1 MKTKRSGA
9 KTAPAG
15 VSGQA
20 KVRASGRYAAA
31 NRVAADPKGVDA
43 GPHFMDGDHALAEG
57 ALAAGCRFFAGYP
70 ITPSTETAERF
81 AERAPEVGA
90 LFIQMEDELA
100 SIAANIGAA
109 WAGQKVMTVTCGP
122 GFSLMT
128 ENIGLACMTET
139 PMVIANVQRAGPSTG
154 SPTLTAQQ
162 DMMQAKWGPHGDNMM
177 IALCPDS
184 PQECFDLAI
193 EAFNLSE
200 FYRVPVVILTD
211 ETVGH
216 MHEKVVIPPADQI
229 KVIPRNNYSGPQ
241 EDCRPYKF
249 DCQGGHPMVRAGDGY
264 NFHITGLVHNEKGYP
279 LATAAQG
286 KVVVTH
292 LMEKINGNADEIIRL
307 DEDQIDGADVV
318 VVSYGI
324 TSRIAV
330 KAIQDARKEGI
341 KVGSL
346 RMITIWPFCEKRI
359 REISAKVK
367 AIVVPEI
374 NYGQMVLEVER
385 NAGGRCKVISVN
397 HCGGAVHDP
406 QVILDAIREANQ

>member
-1 MKTKRSGA
+1 MKNMTV
-9 KTAPAG
+9 P
-15 VSGQA
+15 
-20 KVRASGRYAAA
+20 
-31 NRVAADPKGVDA
+31 ADPKGVDS

-70 ITPSTETAERF
+70 ITPSTETFERF

-90 LFIQMEDELA
+90 MFIQMEDELSA
-100 SIAANIGAA
+100 IAANIGAV
-109 WAGQKVMTVTCGP
+109 WGGQKVMTVTCGP
-122 GFSLMT
+122 GFSLMV
-128 ENIGLACMTET
+128 ENIGLAAMTET
-139 PMVIANVQRAGPSTG
+139 PMVICNVQRAGPSTG
-154 SPTLTAQQ
+154 APTLTAQQ
-162 DMMQAKWGPHGDNMM
+162 DMMQAKYGPHGDNAM
-177 IALCPDS
+177 IALSPDS

-200 FYRVPVVILTD
+200 YYRVPVIILAD

-229 KVIPRNNYSGPQ
+229 KVVPRNLYNGPK
-241 EDCRPYKF
+241 EDFRPYKF
-249 DCQGGHPMVRAGDGY
+249 NSQGGHPMTRAGDGY
-264 NFHITGLVHNEKGYP
+264 RFHITGLTHNEKGYP
-279 LATAAQG
+279 VVTAEQN
-286 KVVVTH
+286 KIVVTH
-292 LMEKINGNADEIIRL
+292 LMEKINGNEEAIVRL
-307 DEDQIDGADVV
+307 DEDQVEGADVV

-359 REISAKVK
+359 RALAGKVK
-367 AIVVPEI
+367 TFVVPEL
-374 NYGQMVLEVER
+374 NYGQMVNEVER
-385 NAGGRCKVISVN
+385 CAGGKSKVISVN

-406 QVILDAIREANQ
+406 AVILEAIRRGNK

>member
-1 MKTKRSGA
+1 MNIKTV
-9 KTAPAG
+9 P
-15 VSGQA
+15 
-20 KVRASGRYAAA
+20 
-31 NRVAADPKGVDA
+31 ADPKGVDS

-70 ITPSTETAERF
+70 ITPSTETFERF

-90 LFIQMEDELA
+90 MFIQMEDELSA
-100 SIAANIGAA
+100 IAANIGAV
-109 WAGQKVMTVTCGP
+109 WGGQKVMTVTCGP
-122 GFSLMT
+122 GFSLMV
-128 ENIGLACMTET
+128 ENIGLAAMTET
-139 PMVIANVQRAGPSTG
+139 PMVICNVQRAGPSTG
-154 SPTLTAQQ
+154 APTLTAQQ
-162 DMMQAKWGPHGDNMM
+162 DMMQAKYGPHGDNAM
-177 IALCPDS
+177 IALSPDS

-200 FYRVPVVILTD
+200 YYRVPVIILAD

-229 KVIPRNNYSGPQ
+229 KVVPRNLYNGPK
-241 EDCRPYKF
+241 EDFRPYKF
-249 DCQGGHPMVRAGDGY
+249 NSQGGHPMTRAGDGY
-264 NFHITGLVHNEKGYP
+264 RFHITGLTHNEKGYP
-279 LATAAQG
+279 VVTAEQN
-286 KVVVTH
+286 KIVVTH
-292 LMEKINGNADEIIRL
+292 LMEKINGNEEAIVRL
-307 DEDQIDGADVV
+307 EEDQVEGADVV

-359 REISAKVK
+359 RALAGKVK
-367 AIVVPEI
+367 TFVVPEL
-374 NYGQMVLEVER
+374 NYGQMVNEVER
-385 NAGGRCKVISVN
+385 CAGGKSKVISVN

-406 QVILDAIREANQ
+406 EVILEAIRKGNK

>member
-1 MKTKRSGA
+1 MNIKTV
-9 KTAPAG
+9 P
-15 VSGQA
+15 
-20 KVRASGRYAAA
+20 
-31 NRVAADPKGVDA
+31 ADPKGVDS

-70 ITPSTETAERF
+70 ITPSTETFERF

-90 LFIQMEDELA
+90 MFIQMEDELSA
-100 SIAANIGAA
+100 IAANIGAV
-109 WAGQKVMTVTCGP
+109 WGGQKVMTVTCGP
-122 GFSLMT
+122 GFSLMV
-128 ENIGLACMTET
+128 ENIGLAAMTET
-139 PMVIANVQRAGPSTG
+139 PMVICNVQRAGPSTG
-154 SPTLTAQQ
+154 APTLTAQQ
-162 DMMQAKWGPHGDNMM
+162 DMMQAKYGPHGDNAM
-177 IALCPDS
+177 IALSPDS

-200 FYRVPVVILTD
+200 YYRVPVIILAD

-229 KVIPRNNYSGPQ
+229 KVVPRNLYNGPR
-241 EDCRPYKF
+241 EDFRPYKF
-249 DCQGGHPMVRAGDGY
+249 NSQGGHPMTRAGDGY
-264 NFHITGLVHNEKGYP
+264 RFHITGLTHNEKGYP
-279 LATAAQG
+279 VVTAEQN
-286 KVVVTH
+286 KIVVTH
-292 LMEKINGNADEIIRL
+292 LMEKINGNEEAIVRL
-307 DEDQIDGADVV
+307 EEDQVEGADVV

-359 REISAKVK
+359 RELAGKVK
-367 AIVVPEI
+367 TFVVPEL

-385 NAGGRCKVISVN
+385 CAGGKSNVISVN

-406 QVILDAIREANQ
+406 AVILDAIRRGNK

>member
-1 MKTKRSGA
+1 MNIKTV
-9 KTAPAG
+9 P
-15 VSGQA
+15 
-20 KVRASGRYAAA
+20 
-31 NRVAADPKGVDA
+31 ADPKGVDS

-70 ITPSTETAERF
+70 ITPSTETFERF

-90 LFIQMEDELA
+90 MFIQMEDELSA
-100 SIAANIGAA
+100 IAANIGAV
-109 WAGQKVMTVTCGP
+109 WGGQKVMTVTCGP
-122 GFSLMT
+122 GFSLMV
-128 ENIGLACMTET
+128 ENIGLAAMTET
-139 PMVIANVQRAGPSTG
+139 PMVICNVQRAGPSTG
-154 SPTLTAQQ
+154 APTLTAQQ
-162 DMMQAKWGPHGDNMM
+162 DMMQARYGPHGDNAM
-177 IALCPDS
+177 IALSPDS

-200 FYRVPVVILTD
+200 YYRVPVIILAD

-229 KVIPRNNYSGPQ
+229 KVVPRNNYSGPK
-241 EDCRPYKF
+241 EDFRPYKF
-249 DCQGGHPMVRAGDGY
+249 NGQGGHPMTRAGDGY
-264 NFHITGLVHNEKGYP
+264 RFHVTGLTHNEKGYP
-279 LATAAQG
+279 VVTAEQN
-286 KVVVTH
+286 KIVVTH
-292 LMEKINGNADEIIRL
+292 LREKINGNADAIVRL
-307 DEDQIDGADVV
+307 EEDQVEGADVV

-359 REISAKVK
+359 RELAGKVK
-367 AIVVPEI
+367 TFIVPEL

-385 NAGGRCKVISVN
+385 CAGGKSKVISVN

-406 QVILDAIREANQ
+406 EVILDAIRRGNK

>member
-1 MKTKRSGA
+1 MKA
-9 KTAPAG
+9 KT
-15 VSGQA
+15 VS
-20 KVRASGRYAAA
+20 
-31 NRVAADPKGVDA
+31 ADPKGVDS

-70 ITPSTETAERF
+70 ITPSTETFERF

-90 LFIQMEDELA
+90 MFIQMEDELSA
-100 SIAANIGAA
+100 IAANIGAV
-109 WAGQKVMTVTCGP
+109 WGGQKVMTVTCGP
-122 GFSLMT
+122 GFSLMV
-128 ENIGLACMTET
+128 ENIGLAAMTET
-139 PMVIANVQRAGPSTG
+139 PMVICNVQRAGPSTG
-154 SPTLTAQQ
+154 APTLTAQQ
-162 DMMQAKWGPHGDNMM
+162 DMMQARYGPHGDNAM
-177 IALCPDS
+177 IALSPDS

-200 FYRVPVVILTD
+200 YYRVPVIILAD

-229 KVIPRNNYSGPQ
+229 KVVPRNNYTGPK
-241 EDCRPYKF
+241 EDFRPYKF
-249 DCQGGHPMVRAGDGY
+249 NSQGGHPMARAGDGY
-264 NFHITGLVHNEKGYP
+264 RFHITGLTHNEKGYP
-279 LATAAQG
+279 VVTAEQN
-286 KVVVTH
+286 KIVVTH
-292 LMEKINGNADEIIRL
+292 LMEKINGNADDIVRL
-307 DEDQIDGADVV
+307 DEDQVEGADVV

-359 REISAKVK
+359 RELAGKVK
-367 AIVVPEI
+367 TFVVPEL

-385 NAGGRCKVISVN
+385 CAGGKSKVISVN

-406 QVILDAIREANQ
+406 EVILEAIRRGNK

>member
-1 MKTKRSGA
+1 MNIKTV
-9 KTAPAG
+9 P
-15 VSGQA
+15 
-20 KVRASGRYAAA
+20 
-31 NRVAADPKGVDA
+31 ADPKGVDS

-70 ITPSTETAERF
+70 ITPSTETFERF

-90 LFIQMEDELA
+90 MFIQMEDELA
-100 SIAANIGAA
+100 AIAANIGAV
-109 WAGQKVMTVTCGP
+109 WGGQKVMTVTCGP
-122 GFSLMT
+122 GFSLMV
-128 ENIGLACMTET
+128 ENIGLAAMTET
-139 PMVIANVQRAGPSTG
+139 PMVICNVQRAGPSTG
-154 SPTLTAQQ
+154 APTLTAQQ
-162 DMMQAKWGPHGDNMM
+162 DMMQARYGPHGDNAM

-200 FYRVPVVILTD
+200 YYRVPVIILAD

-216 MHEKVVIPPADQI
+216 MHEKVVIPAADQI
-229 KVIPRNNYSGPQ
+229 KVVPRNLYNGPK
-241 EDCRPYKF
+241 EDFRPYKF
-249 DCQGGHPMVRAGDGY
+249 NSQGGHPMTRAGDGY
-264 NFHITGLVHNEKGYP
+264 RFHITGLTHNEKGYP
-279 LATAAQG
+279 VVTAEQN
-286 KVVVTH
+286 KIVVTH
-292 LMEKINGNADEIIRL
+292 LMEKINGNEEAIVRFE
-307 DEDQIDGADVV
+307 EDQVEGADVV

-359 REISAKVK
+359 RALAGKVK
-367 AIVVPEI
+367 TFVVPEL
-374 NYGQMVLEVER
+374 NYGQMVNEVER
-385 NAGGRCKVISVN
+385 CAGGKSKVISVN

-406 QVILDAIREANQ
+406 EVILEAIRKGNK

>member
-1 MKTKRSGA
+1 MNIKTL
-9 KTAPAG
+9 P
-15 VSGQA
+15 
-20 KVRASGRYAAA
+20 
-31 NRVAADPKGVDA
+31 ADPKGVDS

-70 ITPSTETAERF
+70 ITPSTETFERF

-90 LFIQMEDELA
+90 MFIQMEDELSA
-100 SIAANIGAA
+100 IAANIGAA
-109 WAGQKVMTVTCGP
+109 WGGQKVMTVTCGP
-122 GFSLMT
+122 GFSLMV
-128 ENIGLACMTET
+128 ENIGLAAMTET
-139 PMVIANVQRAGPSTG
+139 PMVICNVQRAGPSTG
-154 SPTLTAQQ
+154 APTLTAQQ
-162 DMMQAKWGPHGDNMM
+162 DMMQAKYGPHGDNAM
-177 IALCPDS
+177 IALSPDS

-200 FYRVPVVILTD
+200 YYRVPVIILTD

-229 KVIPRNNYSGPQ
+229 KVVPRNLYNGPR
-241 EDCRPYKF
+241 EDFRPYKF
-249 DCQGGHPMVRAGDGY
+249 NGQGGHPMTRAGDGY
-264 NFHITGLVHNEKGYP
+264 RFHITGLTHNEKGYP
-279 LATAAQG
+279 VVTAEQN
-286 KVVVTH
+286 KIVVTH
-292 LMEKINGNADEIIRL
+292 LMEKINGNEEAIVRL
-307 DEDQIDGADVV
+307 EEDQVEGADVV

-359 REISAKVK
+359 RALAGKVK
-367 AIVVPEI
+367 TFVVPEL
-374 NYGQMVLEVER
+374 NYGQMVNEVER
-385 NAGGRCKVISVN
+385 CAGGKSKVISVN

-406 QVILDAIREANQ
+406 EVILEAIRKGNK

>member
-1 MKTKRSGA
+1 MKTKPSE
-9 KTAPAG
+9 
-15 VSGQA
+15 VSEQA
-20 KVRASGRYAAA
+20 NVRASERYAGTKT
-31 NRVAADPKGVDA
+31 VAADPKGVDS

-128 ENIGLACMTET
+128 ENLGLACMTET
-139 PMVIANVQRAGPSTG
+139 PMVIANVQRGGPSTG
-154 SPTLTAQQ
+154 LPTLTAQQ
-162 DMMQAKWGPHGDNMM
+162 DMMQARYGPHGDNMI

-184 PQECFDLAI
+184 PQECFDLTI

-200 FYRVPVVILTD
+200 FYRVPVIILTD

-229 KVIPRNNYSGPQ
+229 KVLPRNNYSGPK

-249 DCQGGHPMVRAGDGY
+249 DSKGGHPMVRAGDGY
-264 NFHITGLVHNEKGYP
+264 NFHITGLTHNEKGYP
-279 LATAAQG
+279 VMTAEQNV
-286 KVVVTH
+286 KVVTH
-292 LMEKINGNADEIIRL
+292 LMEKILSNEDDIVRL
-307 DEDQIDGADVV
+307 EEDQIDGADVV

-341 KVGSL
+341 KVGGL
-346 RMITIWPFCEKRI
+346 RLITIWPFCEKRI
-359 REISAKVK
+359 RELSGKVK
-367 AIVVPEI
+367 AFVVPEI
-374 NYGQMVLEVER
+374 NYGQMVKEVER
-385 NAGGRCKVISVN
+385 CAGGRSKVISVN

-406 QVILDAIREANQ
+406 QVILDAIRKASK

>member
-1 MKTKRSGA
+1 MKNMIQ
-9 KTAPAG
+9 P
-15 VSGQA
+15 
-20 KVRASGRYAAA
+20 
-31 NRVAADPKGVDA
+31 ADPKGVDT

-70 ITPSTETAERF
+70 ITPSTETFERF

-90 LFIQMEDELA
+90 MFIQMEDELSA
-100 SIAANIGAA
+100 IAANIGAA
-109 WAGQKVMTVTCGP
+109 WGGQKVMTVTCGP
-122 GFSLMT
+122 GFSLMV
-128 ENIGLACMTET
+128 ENIGLAAMTET
-139 PMVIANVQRAGPSTG
+139 PMVICNVQRAGPSTG
-154 SPTLTAQQ
+154 APTLTAQQ
-162 DMMQAKWGPHGDNMM
+162 DMMQAKYGPHGDNAM
-177 IALCPDS
+177 IALSPDS

-200 FYRVPVVILTD
+200 YYRVPVVILTD

-216 MHEKVVIPPADQI
+216 MHEKVVVPPADQI
-229 KVIPRNNYSGPQ
+229 KVVPRNNFTGSR
-241 EDCRPYKF
+241 EDFRPYKF
-249 DCQGGHPMVRAGDGY
+249 DGKGGHPMTHAGAGHR
-264 NFHITGLVHNEKGYP
+264 FHITGLTHNEKGYP
-279 LATAAQG
+279 VVTADQN
-286 KVVVTH
+286 KIVVTH
-292 LMEKINGNADEIIRL
+292 LMEKINGNADDIVRL

-359 REISAKVK
+359 RELAGKVK
-367 AIVVPEI
+367 AFVVPEL
-374 NYGQMVLEVER
+374 NYGQMVNEVER
-385 NAGGRCKVISVN
+385 CAEGKSKVISVN

-406 QVILDAIREANQ
+406 EVILEAIREGNK

>member
-1 MKTKRSGA
+1 MKNMTV
-9 KTAPAG
+9 P
-15 VSGQA
+15 
-20 KVRASGRYAAA
+20 
-31 NRVAADPKGVDA
+31 ADPKGVDS

-70 ITPSTETAERF
+70 ITPSTETFERF

-90 LFIQMEDELA
+90 MFIQMEDELSA
-100 SIAANIGAA
+100 IAANIGAV
-109 WAGQKVMTVTCGP
+109 WGGQKVMTVTCGP
-122 GFSLMT
+122 GFSLMV
-128 ENIGLACMTET
+128 ENIGLAAMTET
-139 PMVIANVQRAGPSTG
+139 PMVICNVQRAGPSTG
-154 SPTLTAQQ
+154 APTLTAQQ
-162 DMMQAKWGPHGDNMM
+162 DMMQAKYGPHGDNAM
-177 IALCPDS
+177 IALSPDS

-200 FYRVPVVILTD
+200 YYRVPVIILAD

-229 KVIPRNNYSGPQ
+229 KVVPRNLYNGPKA
-241 EDCRPYKF
+241 DFRPYKF
-249 DCQGGHPMVRAGDGY
+249 NSQGGHPMTRAGDGY
-264 NFHITGLVHNEKGYP
+264 RFHITGLTHNEKGYP
-279 LATAAQG
+279 VVTAEQN
-286 KVVVTH
+286 KIVVTH
-292 LMEKINGNADEIIRL
+292 LMEKINGNADDIVRL
-307 DEDQIDGADVV
+307 DEDQVEGADVV

-359 REISAKVK
+359 RELAGKVK
-367 AIVVPEI
+367 TFVVPEL

-385 NAGGRCKVISVN
+385 CAGGKSKVISVN

-406 QVILDAIREANQ
+406 AVILEAIRKGNK

>member
-1 MKTKRSGA
+1 MKDMMV
-9 KTAPAG
+9 P
-15 VSGQA
+15 
-20 KVRASGRYAAA
+20 
-31 NRVAADPKGVDA
+31 ADPKGVDS

-70 ITPSTETAERF
+70 ITPSTETFERF

-90 LFIQMEDELA
+90 MFIQMEDELS

-109 WAGQKVMTVTCGP
+109 WGGRKVMTVTCGP
-122 GFSLMT
+122 GFSLMV
-128 ENIGLACMTET
+128 ENIGLAAMTET

-154 SPTLTAQQ
+154 APTLTAQQ
-162 DMMQAKWGPHGDNMM
+162 DMMQAKYGPHGDNAL
-177 IALCPDS
+177 IALSPDS

-200 FYRVPVVILTD
+200 YYRVPVVILTD

-229 KVIPRNNYSGPQ
+229 KVVPRNNYKGPK
-241 EDCRPYKF
+241 EDFRPYKF
-249 DCQGGHPMVRAGDGY
+249 DGKGGHPMTHAGAGHR
-264 NFHITGLVHNEKGYP
+264 FHITGLTHNEKGYP
-279 LATAAQG
+279 VVTAEQN
-286 KVVVTH
+286 KIVVTH
-292 LMEKINGNADEIIRL
+292 LMEKINGNADDIVRL
-307 DEDQIDGADVV
+307 DEDQIEGADVV

-346 RMITIWPFCEKRI
+346 RLITIWPFCEKRI
-359 REISAKVK
+359 RELAGKVK
-367 AIVVPEI
+367 TFVVPEL
-374 NYGQMVLEVER
+374 NYGQMVNEVER
-385 NAGGRCKVISVN
+385 CAGGKSKVISVN

-406 QVILDAIREANQ
+406 EVILEAIRKGNK